1 MRADLHAAALAWYNA
16 MGVIQMMKRMI
27 LAILA
32 LLLAAPGALAELPDS
47 IQIVVGE
54 TYDFGEAISGA
65 EGIASI
71 SGTALTGT
79 AQGTGNVTSTDDSCF
94 VVVRDPNA
102 IAYLYGISRLTTH
115 YQGDSFALTGTI
127 YSRYPIYEI
136 TVRVG
141 DAAGDEILVSQTV
154 NSEYRYPLAN
164 IDSQV
169 MFGLLTPGEKRFTI
183 DINTAMGSVNVWDV
197 TFQVVEHAWT
207 NLTKEQ
213 VEDAAALDAF
223 FGNESYLFPYEWI
236 DGELNVNPAWVE
248 ENIVDFSYLYGVTFP
263 VHHQALPNFEAAMS
277 AIRGSIVSI
286 TYQTGETRSCPLMD
300 LVMYNLGDGAY
311 NPRFTAGGE
320 FVSSH
325 SFGTAI
331 DINSAL
337 PVNRMSEENRQTIA
351 DAMARLSYAGEGFTG
366 ETRIYNFDYAGE
378 PPANGAAVPD
388 ALKNCLLYEIAF
400 EPAGF
405 YWGYYF
411 SEPCDPMHFTL
422 TEIPQNPSV
431 NLIP

>member
-79 AQGTGNVTSTDDSCF
+79 AQGTGNVTSADDSCF

-169 MFGLLTPGEKRFTI
+169 MFGLLTPGEKRDKRTSGRRGG
-183 DINTAMGSVNVWDV
+183 AGRVLW
-197 TFQVVEHAWT
+197 QR
-207 NLTKEQ
+207 
-213 VEDAAALDAF
+213 
-223 FGNESYLFPYEWI
+223 
-236 DGELNVNPAWVE
+236 EL
-248 ENIVDFSYLYGVTFP
+248 
-263 VHHQALPNFEAAMS
+263 
-277 AIRGSIVSI
+277 SI
-286 TYQTGETRSCPLMD
+286 PL
-300 LVMYNLGDGAY
+300 
-311 NPRFTAGGE
+311 
-320 FVSSH
+320 
-325 SFGTAI
+325 
-331 DINSAL
+331 
-337 PVNRMSEENRQTIA
+337 
-351 DAMARLSYAGEGFTG
+351 
-366 ETRIYNFDYAGE
+366 
-378 PPANGAAVPD
+378 
-388 ALKNCLLYEIAF
+388 
-400 EPAGF
+400 
-405 YWGYYF
+405 
-411 SEPCDPMHFTL
+411 
-422 TEIPQNPSV
+422 
-431 NLIP
+431 

>member
-1 MRADLHAAALAWYNA
+1 
-16 MGVIQMMKRMI
+16 
-27 LAILA
+27 
-32 LLLAAPGALAELPDS
+32 
-47 IQIVVGE
+47 
-54 TYDFGEAISGA
+54 
-65 EGIASI
+65 
-71 SGTALTGT
+71 
-79 AQGTGNVTSTDDSCF
+79 
-94 VVVRDPNA
+94 
-102 IAYLYGISRLTTH
+102 
-115 YQGDSFALTGTI
+115 
-127 YSRYPIYEI
+127 
-136 TVRVG
+136 
-141 DAAGDEILVSQTV
+141 
-154 NSEYRYPLAN
+154 
-164 IDSQV
+164 

-263 VHHQALPNFEAAMS
+263 VHRQALPNFEAAMS

-351 DAMARLSYAGEGFTG
+351 DAMAPFLCGRRFHRGNPHLQFRLRGRAPRERRGRSRRVEKLF
-366 ETRIYNFDYAGE
+366 
-378 PPANGAAVPD
+378 AVRNR
-388 ALKNCLLYEIAF
+388 L
-400 EPAGF
+400 
-405 YWGYYF
+405 
-411 SEPCDPMHFTL
+411 
-422 TEIPQNPSV
+422 
-431 NLIP
+431 